1 MGNKA
6 KREKSSVIL
15 KNKNQN
21 QNQGSPSGCYGSVF
35 EAAAEEE
42 RMTSKSLRVHSATS
56 SLLLTKISV
65 PTSRDVHT
73 LLAGWEPGSCRNLKK
88 AKKKKTIDLILLN
101 SSFPH

>member
-15 KNKNQN
+15 KNKNKNQN
-21 QNQGSPSGCYGSVF
+21 QNQGCYGSVF

-42 RMTSKSLRVHSATS
+42 RMTSKSLSVHSATS

-73 LLAGWEPGSCRNLKK
+73 LLAG
-88 AKKKKTIDLILLN
+88 
-101 SSFPH
+101 

>member
-21 QNQGSPSGCYGSVF
+21 QGCYGSVF

-42 RMTSKSLRVHSATS
+42 RMTSKSLSVHSATS

-73 LLAGWEPGSCRNLKK
+73 LLAG
-88 AKKKKTIDLILLN
+88 
-101 SSFPH
+101 